1 MHRGE
6 NQTIMTF
13 YMFHIADFY
22 AATRHLTF
30 EERAIYRELL
40 DIYYDQEKPLT
51 LDIDKLARL
60 VCCRTEETKRALQGI
75 LDEFFIATPDGYRS
89 SRADEEIARYHEKRT
104 SLKERADKRWR
115 KPQESVVASRE
126 GGDSQTAISE
136 PSCASGETMPA
147 QCNGIAAAKPSS
159 SPALQLQLQKQVR
172 EEEPPLPP
180 SRGGRKSSTEPV
192 GSWSELPEGFDTEEF
207 RSQWLRFLS
216 YRKEIRKPLLSKRSE
231 TMTWETMSKHG
242 VDKSIKAMQLTI
254 EKGWQ
259 GIFWTDVDK
268 VSVAAQRAVRAA
280 KEHAEKPFDLPEL

>member
-1 MHRGE
+1 
-6 NQTIMTF
+6 MTF

-60 VCCRTEETKRALQGI
+60 VCCRTEEAKRALQGI
-75 LDEFFIATPDGYRS
+75 LDEFFTPTPDGYRS

-115 KPQESVVASRE
+115 KPQEGVGSSHE
-126 GGDSQTAISE
+126 GDVSQTAVRE
-136 PSCASGETMPA
+136 PSRASAENMQQ
-147 QCNGIAAAKPSS
+147 QCNGIATAEPSTS
-159 SPALQLQLQKQVR
+159 SAVQLQLQVQVR

-180 SRGGRKSSTEPV
+180 SRGGRKGSTEPV
-192 GSWSELPEGFDTEEF
+192 GSWSDLPDGFDTDEF

-268 VSVAAQRAVRAA
+268 VSAAAQRVARAA